1 MSEPRN
7 NRASET
13 ALAKQVKKEVGAKS
27 RDRKDEI
34 ARATISVIEELG
46 LQNASL
52 RAIARRAGC
61 TTGVLTHYY
70 QSKDD
75 LLEEALLL
83 ALADLEQD
91 WQFASDETNLARA
104 LRTFS
109 YSHMPI
115 DGRLGRK
122 WSAWQVFV
130 RKKGRY
136 GKVARKLVYLQ
147 RENRRKLSSLLKR
160 GQELGVIRTDIAIDE
175 LVDLWSATLNG
186 YGRLSPFM
194 VSKLSKRRVNNLVD
208 TQLRLFR
215 DCES

>member
-1 MSEPRN
+1 MVIRSPDN
-7 NRASET
+7 
-13 ALAKQVKKEVGAKS
+13 KIYI
-27 RDRKDEI
+27 DRTSNENDYYP
-34 ARATISVIEELG
+34 SVEEQDVSCG
-46 LQNASL
+46 HMGQKGFW
-52 RAIARRAGC
+52 RKIW
-61 TTGVLTHYY
+61 LTSSSHYY